1 MKRRLLMIAAPAAV
15 AMLLAGCSQ
24 DKSGQLLGY
33 WVRKRQNGRIQAM
46 LRVQRDGQNLTIT
59 IAEFSFFGGR
69 SPKETTYPLVFS
81 RDLNQYGIQ
90 SELGL
95 VPVVAAGDGSAVL
108 FKDAQFDRSTKEEY
122 EAFLATVLQDRRF

>member
-46 LRVQRDGQNLTIT
+46 LRVQRDGQNLAIT
-59 IAEFSFFGGR
+59 IAEFSILGAR
-69 SPKETTYPLVFS
+69 SQKETTSPLVS
-81 RDLNQYGIQ
+81 NPDLTQYGIQ
-90 SELGL
+90 SDRGM
-95 VPVVAAGDGSAVL
+95 VPLVAAGAGSAVL

-122 EAFLATVLQDRRF
+122 KAFLATVLPDRRF